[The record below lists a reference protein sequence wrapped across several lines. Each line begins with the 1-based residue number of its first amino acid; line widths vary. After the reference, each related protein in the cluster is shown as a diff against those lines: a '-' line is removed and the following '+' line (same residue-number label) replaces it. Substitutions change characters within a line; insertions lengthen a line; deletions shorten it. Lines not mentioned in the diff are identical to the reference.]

1 MLAFHTSRK
10 STRTYDTN
18 SSASQKTKWRTSIRI
33 DWYGYVSD
41 WHWLT
46 RNETVKQLFDVTRD
60 SGASMHVISRKD
72 LNSAE
77 LDFVKVLKNWT
88 TVITTNDEV
97 PTKEETT
104 EHTNELDSFVIVM
117 VLEDTSTVRSLEK
130 KLYEDHDYNCYWF
143 SGQKT
148 QLITNDRKKEYD
160 TTNHVQVV
168 VPRLSTS
175 SSSSSSPTSPSSSS
189 QDVVTPTQHPA
200 SIRRESMS
208 DEVRGDSS
216 RDSTK
221 IENPNT
227 NDNEEVRDDTLRD
240 LCEWLEEFKK
250 NLVNSIQELRYASS
264 SSHDLPSESLEK
276 WYRNLHL
283 LPEGSKLR

>member
-1 MLAFHTSRK
+1 MEDLDKNRLIWICFWLTLIDTQRDSETIVRCDKRLRSKYAYGKQERSQLCRIGFRK
-10 STRTYDTN
+10 SLKKLDDGYHNQRRSANKRRDN
-18 SSASQKTKWRTSIRI
+18 SAYQRI
-33 DWYGYVSD
+33 G
-41 WHWLT
+41 
-46 RNETVKQLFDVTRD
+46 FIRD
-60 SGASMHVISRKD
+60 SNDSRRY
-72 LNSAE
+72 
-77 LDFVKVLKNWT
+77 
-88 TVITTNDEV
+88 I
-97 PTKEETT
+97 
-104 EHTNELDSFVIVM
+104 DSSFIG
-117 VLEDTSTVRSLEK
+117 K
-130 KLYEDHDYNCYWF
+130 KLYEDHDYNYYWF

-189 QDVVTPTQHPA
+189 KDVVTPTQHPA

-264 SSHDLPSESLEK
+264 SSHDLLSESLEK